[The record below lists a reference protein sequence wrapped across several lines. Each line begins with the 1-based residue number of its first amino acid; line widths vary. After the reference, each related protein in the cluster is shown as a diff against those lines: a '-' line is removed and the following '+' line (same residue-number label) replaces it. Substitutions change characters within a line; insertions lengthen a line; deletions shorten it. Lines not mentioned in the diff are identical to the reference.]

1 MVTVMVLSE
10 LVSLGFERGELEFF
24 SNGTMSA
31 LLSHKF
37 RIPKRRGGYREIVVP
52 TTRHMKILH
61 SLSDILKRG
70 YTAPSHVVGYIDGVS
85 AVDGA
90 RVHVGRRY
98 VFCTDLSDFFG
109 SITHERIYYALR
121 MSGYDSEDS
130 FLIADLCCLDGVLPV
145 GSPCSPIL
153 SNIVCS
159 GFDEWLVSVAR
170 RYSANVTRYA
180 DDITFSCDDNIFTDD
195 FVDELR
201 VGVERA
207 GFKLN
212 EKKTRLYDDSKSKR
226 VTGIVVNEFAN
237 VPRSFVREID
247 NLLYIWDCYGYGE
260 ACRSYE
266 LHHPGWRGDLYVVLS
281 GKIGWF
287 HNVRPDSVVCS
298 RFKKR
303 LRRLRDER
311 ILQQRSAQK
320 ECVEWFKYKPT
331 PKPAPEP
338 VIEEKPVADL
348 KEFPFSFDASGGDD
362 DLPF

>member
-1 MVTVMVLSE
+1 MVLSE
-10 LVSLGFERGELEFF
+10 LVSLGFEPCELEFF
-24 SNGTMSA
+24 SNGRMSE

-37 RIPKRRGGYREIVVP
+37 RIPKRGGGYREIVSP

-70 YTAPSHVVGYIDGVS
+70 YTPPSHVVGYIDGLS

-90 RVHVGRRY
+90 RIHVGRRY

-109 SITHERIYYALR
+109 HITHERIYYALR

-130 FLIADLCCLDGVLPV
+130 FLVADLCCIGGSLPV

-153 SNIVCS
+153 SNIVCV
-159 GFDEWLVSVAR
+159 GFDRWLASLAR
-170 RYSANVTRYA
+170 RYGANVTRYA
-180 DDITFSCDDNIFTDD
+180 DDITFSSDANVFTDA

-201 VGVERA
+201 RGVESI
-207 GFKLN
+207 GFELN
-212 EKKTRLYDDSKSKR
+212 EKKTRLYDESKSKR

-247 NLLYIWDCYGYGE
+247 NLLYIWDCYGYDE

-287 HNVRPDSVVCS
+287 GHIRPDSVVCK
-298 RFKKR
+298 RFKSR
-303 LRRLRDER
+303 LLR
-311 ILQQRSAQK
+311 
-320 ECVEWFKYKPT
+320 
-331 PKPAPEP
+331 
-338 VIEEKPVADL
+338 L
-348 KEFPFSFDASGGDD
+348 KEEMTQPEKACPIGEYEND

>member
-1 MVTVMVLSE
+1 MVLSE
-10 LVSLGFERGELEFF
+10 LVSLGFSREELEFF
-24 SNGTMSA
+24 SDGVMSVM
-31 LLSHKF
+31 LSHKF
-37 RIPKRRGGYREIVVP
+37 RIPKRGGGYREIVVP

-109 SITHERIYYALR
+109 SITHERLYYSLR

-130 FLIADLCCLDGVLPV
+130 FLVADLCCLGGVLPV
-145 GSPCSPIL
+145 GSPCSPVL

-159 GFDEWLVSVAR
+159 GFDGWLASVAR

-195 FVDELR
+195 FVEELR
-201 VGVERA
+201 LGVERA
-207 GFKLN
+207 GFRLN

-247 NLLYIWDCYGYGE
+247 NLLYIWDCHGYSD

-287 HNVRPDSVVCS
+287 HNVRPDSVACA
-298 RFKKR
+298 RFRKRLSR
-303 LRRLRDER
+303 LRREMIEQNR
-311 ILQQRSAQK
+311 IAQR
-320 ECVEWFKYKPT
+320 ECREWVDYKP
-331 PKPAPEP
+331 ALVP
-338 VIEEKPVADL
+338 VLKPVVDEEAVVRSLSPLD
-348 KEFPFSFDASGGDD
+348 FDDMSGDD
-362 DLPF
+362 NLPF